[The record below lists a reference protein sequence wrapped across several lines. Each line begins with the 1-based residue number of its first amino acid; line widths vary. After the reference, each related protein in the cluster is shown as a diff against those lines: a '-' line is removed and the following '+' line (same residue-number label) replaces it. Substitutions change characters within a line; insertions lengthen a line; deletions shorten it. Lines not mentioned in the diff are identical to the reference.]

1 MYHLA
6 HYQNRLRKHNEK
18 AFRAEKQVINSANSG
33 FRVLIFQFL
42 DGHLIDL
49 GRSYFRV
56 WPVINVFSLRPALFS
71 AGLISAGDN
80 FWGSRKFRGPVLFS
94 AGDISAGLN
103 FFGRC

>member
-1 MYHLA
+1 MKSLV
-6 HYQNRLRKHNEK
+6 RKRNEK
-18 AFRAEKQVINSANSG
+18 AFRVENRVINPGNLG

-80 FWGSRKFRGPVLFS
+80 F
-94 AGDISAGLN
+94 
-103 FFGRC
+103 